1 VTPDVVVAEYESRG
15 EASADRQA
23 LHDAGVAAWLE
34 EAQDSGPVLLVVPAE
49 AADQA
54 RAVLEEVQGEWGP
67 ASHSGRPLWISV
79 VAALVAAGLIWAAVP
94 RFLWPWLLFGGL
106 VAFLL
111 WRAAGPRRP

>member
-1 VTPDVVVAEYESRG
+1 VTPDVVVAEYESLV
-15 EASADRQA
+15 EASADREA
-23 LHDAGVAAWLE
+23 LQNAGVVAWLE
-34 EAQDSGPVLLVVPAE
+34 EPHDSGPVLLVVSAE
-49 AADQA
+49 AADEA
-54 RAVLEEVQGEWGP
+54 RAVLEEVQTAWEP
-67 ASHSGRPLWISV
+67 YRRGRPLWVPV